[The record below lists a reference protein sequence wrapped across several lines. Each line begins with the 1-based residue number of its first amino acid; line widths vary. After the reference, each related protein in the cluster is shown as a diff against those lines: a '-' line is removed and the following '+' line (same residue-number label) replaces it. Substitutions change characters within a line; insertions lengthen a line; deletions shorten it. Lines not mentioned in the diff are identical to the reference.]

1 MILNWNIP
9 SLPHSLEAAG
19 YYLAAAIVRRVFYA
33 SLVAQHSR
41 LFEVR
46 TLHEVL
52 EEFWRNADNVVT
64 LK

>member
-9 SLPHSLEAAG
+9 SLPHSLVAAD
-19 YYLAAAIVRRVFYA
+19 YLAAAVVRRVFDA
-33 SLVAQHSR
+33 RLVTQHSR
-41 LFEVR
+41 LFEVG

>member
-9 SLPHSLEAAG
+9 SLPHSLVAAD
-19 YYLAAAIVRRVFYA
+19 YLAAAVVRRVFDA

-41 LFEVR
+41 LFEVG

-52 EEFWRNADNVVT
+52 
-64 LK
+64 